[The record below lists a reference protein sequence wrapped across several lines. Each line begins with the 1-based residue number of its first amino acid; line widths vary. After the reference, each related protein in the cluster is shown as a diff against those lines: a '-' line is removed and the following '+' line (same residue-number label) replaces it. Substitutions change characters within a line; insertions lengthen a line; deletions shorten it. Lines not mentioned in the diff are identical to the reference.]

1 MVDVIRVYRVGV
13 FEDNFPFSFR
23 GKDGRITGFA
33 HELLIAVERVMGLRL
48 QRVEGTTKDLYAQF
62 SEGRIDLMQSFAQFP
77 EREEIADF
85 SVPYVSM
92 AGTVF
97 VRKALEPPRTLEDL
111 RGRRIL
117 VHAGSLGETV
127 LRRAGLG
134 DSIIHVASVEEAFER
149 VAEGEG
155 DATMAARLTG
165 LAILHQKK
173 YRMITQ
179 VDLPVSG
186 YDVRYCFGVREGDAK
201 LLALMNEGLAVLVQ
215 TGEFNRIYQKWF
227 GHLEPDKYT
236 VEQIYGAVAVGL
248 ALALLVAVA
257 AAVKQRRLR
266 KRIVEQAEAL
276 RVSEESHRGIFEG
289 ARDGLLVLERRS
301 EGLYV
306 EQINPAAARLL
317 GREASQVQGNR
328 WAEVMASDCLLAAAV
343 EAAIARGL
351 TEEFEHARSA
361 DAGSLRVRVTPL
373 VERSLVAL
381 TDVTEAAVARKRL
394 RQQEE
399 QLRQKQKLEAVGTLA
414 GGVAHDFNNLLTA
427 IMGNVELSIL
437 ELGRDHPQTPG
448 LKLALTAGKRARD
461 LVQQILAFSRQN
473 PPKREVVALRPLV
486 GETIDL
492 LRSLARGAVEF
503 EVNLAPNLPPI
514 LADPAQVYQVLM
526 NVGTNAVQAMRGQ
539 PGRLNFRAEVV
550 EVGSEMQAQHP
561 DLGLGRYVRIGL
573 QDTGPGM
580 TAELQ
585 RRIFE
590 PFFTTKPPGEG
601 TGLGLSVVHGIMQQH
616 GGVVT
621 LYSQVGRGTLFHLY
635 FPVADDGAKISADA
649 PSAPRAAG
657 EGRVLFVDDDPAV
670 VQTTS
675 GMLVHLGYTV
685 SAHTRPEEAWT
696 EFLGNPGGFDLVISD
711 LTMPG
716 LNGLQLLARI
726 RSARRAQSCVLSSG
740 FFSEAESREALA
752 LGLVLLPKPLSYD
765 SLGKAVAA
773 ATRRT

>member
-1 MVDVIRVYRVGV
+1 MYRVGV

-23 GKDGRITGFA
+23 DENGQVTGFA
-33 HELLIAVERVMGLRL
+33 YELLGAVERVMGLRL
-48 QRVEGTTKDLYAQF
+48 QRVEGTTAVIYAQF
-62 SEGRIDLMQSFAQFP
+62 AQGKIDLMQSLAQFP
-77 EREEIADF
+77 EREQLADF

-97 VRKALEPPRTLEDL
+97 VRKELKPPRTLEDL

-117 VHAGSLGETV
+117 VHAGSLGDAI
-127 LRRAGLG
+127 LRRAGLTE
-134 DSIIHVASVEEAFER
+134 SIVYSRSVDEAFLQLEN
-149 VAEGEG
+149 GTG
-155 DATMAARLTG
+155 DATLAARLTG
-165 LAILHQKK
+165 LAMIHQQGYQAVK
-173 YRMITQ
+173 Q
-179 VDLPVSG
+179 VDVPVSG

-201 LLALMNEGLAVLVQ
+201 LLALMNEGLAVLVR
-215 TGEFNRIYQKWF
+215 TGEFDRIYHKWF
-227 GHLEPDKYT
+227 GHLEPDKYS
-236 VEQIYGAVAVGL
+236 VEQIYGAVALGL
-248 ALALLVAVA
+248 ALAFLVAVG

-276 RVSEESHRGIFEG
+276 RVSEESHREIFEG
-289 ARDGLLVLERRS
+289 ARDGLLVLERRGD
-301 EGLYV
+301 GLVV

-317 GREASQVQGNR
+317 GREAAQVPGR
-328 WAEVMASDCLLAAAV
+328 PWAEVMAADPALAGAV
-343 EAAIARGL
+343 DAAIGRGL
-351 TEEFEHARSA
+351 TEEFEHERSA
-361 DAGSLRVRVTPL
+361 GAGSLRVRVTPL
-373 VERSLVAL
+373 GARSMVAL
-381 TDVTEAAVARKRL
+381 TDVTEAVVARKRL
-394 RQQEE
+394 QQQEE

-427 IMGNVELSIL
+427 IMGNVELSLL
-437 ELGRDHPQTPG
+437 ELGHDHPQTPG
-448 LKLALTAGKRARD
+448 LKLALTAAKRARD

-473 PPKREVVALRPLV
+473 PPKRGVVALGPLV
-486 GETIDL
+486 EETIDL

-503 EVNLAPNLPPI
+503 EVSIPSNLPPI

-526 NVGTNAVQAMRGQ
+526 NVGTNAVQAMRGR

-580 TAELQ
+580 TADLQ

-635 FPVADDGAKISADA
+635 FPVAGDGAKISADA
-649 PSAPRAAG
+649 PSVPLVAG

-696 EFLGNPGGFDLVISD
+696 EFLSNPGVFDLVISD

-773 ATRRT
+773 ATRRS